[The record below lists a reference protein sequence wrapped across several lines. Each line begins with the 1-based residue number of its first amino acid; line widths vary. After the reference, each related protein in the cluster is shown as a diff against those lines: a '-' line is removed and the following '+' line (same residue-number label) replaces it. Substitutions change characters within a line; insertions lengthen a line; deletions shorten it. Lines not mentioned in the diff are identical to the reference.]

1 MTSPVVVVVRLNN
14 ESDVM
19 GILDSTHEEHVV
31 LEYPFTVFVNG
42 ETNSVA
48 MFPYCTLSDE
58 KFYTFKK
65 RDFKF
70 LVTASSEVSNKFLKM
85 VDSLEQEK
93 IEYIIEES
101 NTLDRIEAH
110 IQNSIYIEG
119 NNTKH

>member
-1 MTSPVVVVVRLNN
+1 MTSPVVVVIRLNN

-19 GILDSTHEEHVV
+19 GILDSTFEDHVK
-31 LEYPFTVFVNG
+31 LEYPFTVFVNS

-58 KFYTFKK
+58 KFYDFKK
-65 RDFKF
+65 SDFKF
-70 LVTASSEVSNKFLKM
+70 LVTASSEVATKFLKM

-93 IEYIIEES
+93 IEYIIEET
-101 NTLDRIEAH
+101 NDLDRLEAH